1 MSIYDVFSGGSKPFD
16 KEQWAAQKQAQR
28 KEAYELIDNTC
39 SEMMSSGDSF
49 RQYLDVQGR
58 FDRYSVNNAILV
70 SAQMPEA
77 TQLKEKAAWK
87 QSRVYVNK
95 DAQKVVI
102 LEPSKEYTREDGSK
116 AVGYNAKEVYDISET
131 SAKDR
136 QEAQEKKSMRELV
149 SALID
154 ASPVPF
160 VPVAGLEMPAYY
172 DSEQQSIF
180 IRTGLNEEQLFVSM
194 AKEVSAAV
202 FDFKHNESREASE
215 FKSYC
220 VAYMAS
226 SRYGV
231 DTRGFNFSRLPKEL
245 AETDTQAFKGELGS
259 MRDVLG
265 EIQSE
270 MYKSMEK
277 NKPAKSKEQ
286 ERQTEV

>member
-39 SEMMSSGDSF
+39 SEMMISGDSF

-87 QSRVYVNK
+87 QNRVYVNK

-136 QEAQEKKSMRELV
+136 QEAQEKKPMRELV

-160 VPVAGLEMPAYY
+160 VPVADLEMPAYY

-220 VAYMAS
+220 VAYMVS

-286 ERQTEV
+286 ER

>member
-1 MSIYDVFSGGSKPFD
+1 MSIYDVFSGGNRPFG
-16 KEQWAAQKQAQR
+16 KEEWAAQKQAQR

-39 SEMMSSGDSF
+39 SEMMISGDSF

-95 DAQKVVI
+95 DAKKVVI
-102 LEPSKEYTREDGSK
+102 LEPSKEYTRDDGSK

-160 VPVAGLEMPAYY
+160 VPVADLEMPAYY

-220 VAYMAS
+220 VAYMIS

-286 ERQTEV
+286 ER

>member
-39 SEMMSSGDSF
+39 SEMMVSGDSF

-160 VPVAGLEMPAYY
+160 VPVADLEMPAYY

-220 VAYMAS
+220 VAYMVS

-286 ERQTEV
+286 ER

>member
-1 MSIYDVFSGGSKPFD
+1 MSIYDVFNGGSRPFN
-16 KEQWAAQKQAQR
+16 KEEWAAAKQAQR
-28 KEAYELIDNTC
+28 QEAYEMIDNTC
-39 SEMMSSGDSF
+39 AEMMKSGDSF

-77 TQLKEKAAWK
+77 TQLKERAAWK

-102 LEPSKEYTREDGSK
+102 LEPGKEYTREDGTK
-116 AVGYNAKEVYDISET
+116 AVGYNAKEVFDVSET

-136 QEAQEKKSMRELV
+136 QQPQEAKTMRELV
-149 SALID
+149 SAMID
-154 ASPVPF
+154 ASPVGFQPVEELE
-160 VPVAGLEMPAYY
+160 VPAFY
-172 DSEQQSIF
+172 DSSQQTIF
-180 IRTGLNEEQLFVSM
+180 VRTGLSEEQLFVSM

-202 FDFKHNESREASE
+202 FDFKHNESRDASD
-215 FKSYC
+215 FKSFC
-220 VAYMAS
+220 VAYMVS

-231 DTRGFNFSRLPKEL
+231 DTSGFNFGRLPKEY
-245 AETDTQAFKGELGS
+245 EGMDTQAFKGELGS

-265 EIQSE
+265 EIQSD

-277 NKPAKSKEQ
+277 NKPPKSKEQ
-286 ERQTEV
+286 ER

>member
-1 MSIYDVFSGGSKPFD
+1 MFSGGNKPYD
-16 KEQWAAQKQAQR
+16 KAEWAAQKQAER

-39 SEMMSSGDSF
+39 SEMAVNGDSF

-58 FDRYSVNNAILV
+58 FDRYSVANAVLV

-77 TQLKEKAAWK
+77 TQLKDYGKWK

-95 DAQKVVI
+95 DAQKITI
-102 LEPSKEYTREDGSK
+102 LEPSKEYLRDDGTK
-116 AVGYNAKEVYDISET
+116 AVSYNAKVVYDISET

-136 QEAQEKKSMRELV
+136 QEAAEPKSMRELV
-149 SALID
+149 SAMID

-160 VPVAGLEMPAYY
+160 QPVDDLELPAFY
-172 DSEQQSIF
+172 DSEQQTIF

-194 AKEVSAAV
+194 SKEVAAAV
-202 FDFKHNESREASE
+202 YDFKHNESRNASE
-215 FKSYC
+215 FKAYC
-220 VAYMAS
+220 VAYMVS

-231 DTRGFNFSRLPKEL
+231 DTRGFNFDRLPKEY
-245 AETDTQAFKGELGS
+245 AEMETQDFKSELGS

-265 EIQSE
+265 EVQSE

-277 NKPAKSKEQ
+277 NKPARNKEQ
-286 ERQTEV
+286 ER